1 MIGFFDDSGLSVQS
15 TGLTAIQATT
25 GASAAVDREVFL
37 SVTDTGRAW
46 YAASDPGVDD
56 IVVSI
61 ADSAGG
67 TSLLPSSVRMAL
79 LSADLGTATPGASL
93 VIDTAVQP
101 GSINAISFWVRID
114 APVFAA
120 GIYSN
125 LSLTTNDLISQA
137 VA

>member
-1 MIGFFDDSGLSVQS
+1 
-15 TGLTAIQATT
+15 
-25 GASAAVDREVFL
+25 
-37 SVTDTGRAW
+37 
-46 YAASDPGVDD
+46 
-56 IVVSI
+56 
-61 ADSAGG
+61 
-67 TSLLPSSVRMAL
+67 MAL

-93 VIDTAVQP
+93 AIDTAVQP
-101 GSINAISFWVRID
+101 GSVNAISFWVRID